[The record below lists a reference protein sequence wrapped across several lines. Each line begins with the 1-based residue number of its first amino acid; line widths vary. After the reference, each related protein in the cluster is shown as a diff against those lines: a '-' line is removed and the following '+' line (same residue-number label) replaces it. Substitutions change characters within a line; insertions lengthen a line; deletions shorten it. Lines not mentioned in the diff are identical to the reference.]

1 MKEFNWEDFKDENNK
16 IAVHCKTED
25 EAKDFCKK
33 MHEHGMEGAGKW
45 DYSSNTFWDHYRNNT
60 CYGNHGTYGAHYHFN
75 EHIYTFLEWSDYM
88 EDKNNKFT
96 KADLKDGMVV
106 EQVNKIRYLF
116 LGNRLLRIGFHDA
129 LKYYSDKLEHTIFE
143 EGTIKKVFIVKND
156 NVNCLEEIFWDTNL
170 ELIWE
175 RSEVKHMT
183 VDEMMEK
190 LEELTGEKIAIIN
203 G

>member
-1 MKEFNWEDFKDENNK
+1 MKEE
-16 IAVHCKTED
+16 
-25 EAKDFCKK
+25 
-33 MHEHGMEGAGKW
+33 
-45 DYSSNTFWDHYRNNT
+45 
-60 CYGNHGTYGAHYHFN
+60 
-75 EHIYTFLEWSDYM
+75 
-88 EDKNNKFT
+88 FT
-96 KADLKDGMVV
+96 KSDLKDGMVV

-183 VDEMMEK
+183 VDEMQRK
-190 LEELTGEKIAIIN
+190 LEELTGEKIETEPSREEMIGSIDLYCHSECCSSCAIYSECSGCSTDIVN
-203 G
+203 MPNEKLKECYEKVIKDGNKTEKM